1 MTDVHINPF
10 SQNTIT
16 ILSVDKG
23 GLNLEF
29 PFQH

>member
-16 ILSVDKG
+16 ILNVDKG
-23 GLNLEF
+23 RLKLEF